1 LRTFTNRIGVIQY
14 SVSSTSCTFISS
26 INTFST
32 HINTNKASESL
43 CVKII
48 AMKKNKKL
56 RIKNQ
61 VEKNKIIN
69 FLFFDKKKFN
79 IGMDFIEKAE

>member
-1 LRTFTNRIGVIQY
+1 
-14 SVSSTSCTFISS
+14 
-26 INTFST
+26 
-32 HINTNKASESL
+32 
-43 CVKII
+43 
-48 AMKKNKKL
+48 MKKNKKL